1 MASVETL
8 GALERRMSMSVPSE
22 EIERQIGERLKKLA
36 RNAKMDG
43 FRPGKVPFKLVQAQ
57 YGPQVRYEVIGDAVQ
72 KAFEQAVREN
82 SLKVAGQPRIEPKQG
97 GDGKALEFSA
107 TFEVYPEFKS
117 GDVSN
122 AQIERPQVGVGD
134 AEVDK
139 TIEILR
145 KQRATFHSV
154 ERASQPGD
162 RVVVSFDGRID
173 GEAFAG
179 GQATDFAL
187 VLGEGRMLP
196 EFETAAT
203 GMPAGEKR
211 NFTLKFPDDYQAKDV
226 AGKTAGFDL
235 SVSKV
240 EEPRLPALDGAFAT
254 ALGVKDGDVAKMR
267 AEVRANVEREVKK
280 RVTARIKGQALQA
293 LHDATPVDL
302 PKALIAM
309 ETQGLAE
316 RARAEL
322 ESRGMKLEKM
332 PIDPTAFEVSARRR
346 VALGLIIA
354 ELARAEG
361 LQPKPDQVRKLIEE
375 QAESYESPAEVVTW
389 FYMQP
394 QRLSEMEGLALE
406 DNVVNWVLSKA
417 KVVDKA
423 VAFDELMG
431 GGT

>member
-1 MASVETL
+1 MASVESL
-8 GALERRMSMSVPSE
+8 GALERRISMSVPSE
-22 EIERQIGERLKKLA
+22 DIERQIGERLKKLA

-57 YGPQVRYEVIGDAVQ
+57 YGPQVRYEVIGEAVQ

-82 SLKVAGQPRIEPKQG
+82 KLKVAGQPRIEPR
-97 GDGKALEFSA
+97 GDAGAKAFEFSA
-107 TFEVYPEFKS
+107 TFEVYPEFKP

-122 AQIERPQVGVGD
+122 AQLERPQVSVGD

-139 TIEILR
+139 TIGILR
-145 KQRATFHSV
+145 KQRATVHAV
-154 ERASQPGD
+154 ERASQPDD

-173 GEAFAG
+173 GEVFKG
-179 GQATDFAL
+179 GQATDFAF

-196 EFETAAT
+196 EFETAAS
-203 GMPAGEKR
+203 GMRAGEKKT
-211 NFTLKFPDDYQAKDV
+211 FTLKFPDDYQAKEV
-226 AGKTAGFDL
+226 AGKTASFEL
-235 SVSKV
+235 SMSKV
-240 EEPRLPALDGAFAT
+240 EEPRLPPLDEEFART
-254 ALGVKDGDVAKMR
+254 LGVKDGDLATMR

-280 RVTARIKGQALQA
+280 RVTARVKGQALQV
-293 LHDATPVDL
+293 LHDATPVEL
-302 PKALIAM
+302 PKSLVAM
-309 ETQGLAE
+309 ETQGLTE
-316 RARAEL
+316 QARAQF
-322 ESRGMKLEKM
+322 ESRGMKMEKM
-332 PIDPTAFEVSARRR
+332 PIDPSAFEASAKRR

-354 ELARAEG
+354 ELARAEN
-361 LQPKPDQVRKLIEE
+361 LQPRPDQVRKLIEE
-375 QAESYESPAEVVTW
+375 QAESYESPAEVVKW

-431 GGT
+431 GGR